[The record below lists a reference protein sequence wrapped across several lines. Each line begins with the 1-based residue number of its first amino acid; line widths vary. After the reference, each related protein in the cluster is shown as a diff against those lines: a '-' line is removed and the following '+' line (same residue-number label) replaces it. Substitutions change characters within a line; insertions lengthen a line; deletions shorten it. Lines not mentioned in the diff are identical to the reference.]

1 MAMVPDMAAFAPHI
15 HAVFGRFKPL
25 ATLNNDASRYLPYS
39 VSDTTTHADPLVQA
53 LQTLLQLPQLR
64 LSLNDWLALLQ
75 VQALRERFGLSA
87 R

>member
-1 MAMVPDMAAFAPHI
+1 
-15 HAVFGRFKPL
+15 
-25 ATLNNDASRYLPYS
+25 

-75 VQALRERFGLSA
+75 VQALLQRDL
-87 R
+87 